1 LCRSLVLS
9 FAFFFS
15 VLHPAI
21 GQPLDSLR
29 NKLAIVAR
37 QLNAEI
43 AISMLN
49 LENNDTLSIQGTQ
62 HFPMQSV
69 FKLHL
74 ALAVLNSADQGRL
87 SMDQKVH
94 VAPEDIFP
102 TWSPLAT
109 KYPHGDVDLTV
120 KELLTYMVERSDNV
134 ACDILF
140 KLVGGPVSVQK
151 FIESKG
157 LKDVSIVANER
168 IMHGDW
174 SVQFRNWTTA
184 DASTNLLSRFFK
196 GEFLS
201 TSSHTF
207 LWNAMVNCSTGQQR
221 IKGLLPNETIVAHRT
236 GTGGPND
243 EGVLSAVNDIGI
255 FKTLNGDEIVLS
267 VYITKVADEQAKAEQ
282 TIATISRLIYDHY
295 SR

>member
-1 LCRSLVLS
+1 MLCRSLVLS

-109 KYPHGDVDLTV
+109 KYPHGDVDLT
-120 KELLTYMVERSDNV
+120 
-134 ACDILF
+134 
-140 KLVGGPVSVQK
+140 G
-151 FIESKG
+151 
-157 LKDVSIVANER
+157 
-168 IMHGDW
+168 
-174 SVQFRNWTTA
+174 
-184 DASTNLLSRFFK
+184 
-196 GEFLS
+196 
-201 TSSHTF
+201 
-207 LWNAMVNCSTGQQR
+207 
-221 IKGLLPNETIVAHRT
+221 
-236 GTGGPND
+236 
-243 EGVLSAVNDIGI
+243 
-255 FKTLNGDEIVLS
+255 
-267 VYITKVADEQAKAEQ
+267 
-282 TIATISRLIYDHY
+282 
-295 SR
+295 